1 MLSWCPAV
9 PPEKPGASRSL
20 RPFRGTRQ
28 GVCGWLLE
36 RKRPCFC
43 RLVGCGSKRGWG
55 CGDLPTLPL
64 RAAPPSRPV
73 PLGAPCPLGLGGGG
87 VRPAGKGG
95 SPPRPPPRFFG
106 AAEGTCARPRRGAPG
121 ARSPSLMV
129 RGPLTSR
136 HAGAHHGAA
145 GPGRCALGAPGRRAL
160 MSPRARGSRAAL
172 AQRKRGRAEKGPG
185 LRSAQPPLPPGRP
198 RQRRRRSARLAS
210 RRRLAS
216 RARPC
221 QTRAARRAGR
231 PRGALAP
238 SPEPRARSP
247 RGRSAPS
254 APAAC
259 RPVAAARPR
268 GGGGVSRSPA
278 GGGGEG
284 EPEGELLALPPPA
297 PLADRG

>member
-1 MLSWCPAV
+1 M
-9 PPEKPGASRSL
+9 
-20 RPFRGTRQ
+20 
-28 GVCGWLLE
+28 
-36 RKRPCFC
+36 
-43 RLVGCGSKRGWG
+43 
-55 CGDLPTLPL
+55 
-64 RAAPPSRPV
+64 
-73 PLGAPCPLGLGGGG
+73 
-87 VRPAGKGG
+87 RPAGKGG
-95 SPPRPPPRFFG
+95 SSPLPPPRFFG

-121 ARSPSLMV
+121 ARSPSLTV

-172 AQRKRGRAEKGPG
+172 AQRKRGRAEKGTG
-185 LRSAQPPLPPGRP
+185 LLSPQPPLPPGRP
-198 RQRRRRSARLAS
+198 RQRRSARLDS

-231 PRGALAP
+231 PRGALAR

-259 RPVAAARPR
+259 RPVAAARPG
-268 GGGGVSRSPA
+268 GGGGVSRSLAA
-278 GGGGEG
+278 GRGEG
-284 EPEGELLALPPPA
+284 KGSQRGNFWPSRLP
-297 PLADRG
+297 RH